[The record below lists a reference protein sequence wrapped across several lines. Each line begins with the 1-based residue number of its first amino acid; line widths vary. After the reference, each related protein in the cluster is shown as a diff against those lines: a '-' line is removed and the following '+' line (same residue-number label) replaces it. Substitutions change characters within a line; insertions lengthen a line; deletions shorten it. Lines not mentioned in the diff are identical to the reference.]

1 MSNNPN
7 KKKKTVKIELIS
19 SIYPDVFKAAL
30 NAFIENKTI
39 RDIKFNS
46 FALSNSHRDN
56 IPTAYDTNYQALVI
70 YEEEKKND
78 D

>member
-7 KKKKTVKIELIS
+7 KKKSVKTELIS
-19 SIYPDVFKAAL
+19 SIYPDVFKATL

-46 FALSNSHRDN
+46 FTLPNSHRDN
-56 IPTAYDTNYQALVI
+56 ILFVYDIAYQALVI

>member
-7 KKKKTVKIELIS
+7 KKKTVKTELIS

-46 FALSNSHRDN
+46 FALPNSHRDN

>member
-7 KKKKTVKIELIS
+7 KKKKTVKTELIS

-46 FALSNSHRDN
+46 FARDN
-56 IPTAYDTNYQALVI
+56 IPSAYDTAYQALVI
-70 YEEEKKND
+70 YEEENNND